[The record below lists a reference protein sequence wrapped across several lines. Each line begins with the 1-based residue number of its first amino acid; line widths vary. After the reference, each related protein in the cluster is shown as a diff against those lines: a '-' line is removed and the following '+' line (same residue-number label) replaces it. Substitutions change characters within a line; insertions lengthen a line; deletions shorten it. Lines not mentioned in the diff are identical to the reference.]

1 MQVDLCN
8 GHKTVVVVVAR
19 EAATVED
26 FKYSIMGP
34 VQSNHCFAGLVSN
47 SSWVLHSS
55 FCK

>member
-8 GHKTVVVVVAR
+8 GRKTVVVVVAR

-34 VQSNHCFAGLVSN
+34 VQSNHCFAGLVSGN
-47 SSWVLHSS
+47 SS
-55 FCK
+55 

>member
-8 GHKTVVVVVAR
+8 GHKTVVVVVVAK

-34 VQSNHCFAGLVSN
+34 VQSNHCFAGLVSSN
-47 SSWVLHSS
+47 SS
-55 FCK
+55 